1 MGVLESVAQIVLWM
15 AIILVT
21 AKLGAEIA
29 LRAGQP
35 PVLGELIVGI
45 ILGNLGLLGFH
56 ALDAVKTDAVINALA
71 QIGVLILVFTIGLRS
86 TIAQMMKVGTSSL
99 LAAVLGLAV
108 PFALGWGV
116 SAWLLP
122 NAGPYVHLY
131 LGAAMTAT
139 GIAVIGRALH
149 DIGLTHM
156 PEAHVIMGAAVID
169 DIMGFIILATLSG
182 VISTVGRGAF
192 SLSSVGIVMAKAFA
206 FLGGALILGRY
217 LLGRLLRLASKM
229 KGSGILL
236 VAGIT
241 FCFIMSFLASL
252 AGLEPVIGAFAAG
265 LSLEKPHYRSFLQ
278 KGELPLEE
286 AIEPI
291 AATLVPVFFVLMGMR
306 TDLKALADPGILGF
320 AALLTAVA
328 IAGKL
333 ASGLGVLGKGV
344 DRLAVGIGLVPRGAV
359 GLIFAGVGLTL
370 SVEGRPIVTPST
382 FSALVIM
389 VILTTLVALP
399 LMKRRMDLLQRRR
412 ETLHSRP
419 GEGAPMDMG

>member
-1 MGVLESVAQIVLWM
+1 MSILGPIALIVFWV

-29 LRAGQP
+29 LRVGQP

-45 ILGNLGLLGFH
+45 VLGNLGLLGFH
-56 ALDAVKTDAVINALA
+56 ALDAVKTDAVVNALA

-86 TIAQMMKVGTSSL
+86 TIAQMIEVGTSSL
-99 LAAVLGLAV
+99 LAAVLGVAV

-122 NAGPYVHLY
+122 DASPYVHLF
-131 LGAAMTAT
+131 LGAAITAT
-139 GIAVIGRALH
+139 GVAVIGRALH

-156 PEAHVIMGAAVID
+156 PEARVIMGAAVID
-169 DIMGFIILATLSG
+169 DIIGFIILATLSG
-182 VISTVGRGAF
+182 LISAVGKSAF
-192 SLSSVGIVMAKAFA
+192 SLLSVGIVTAKALG
-206 FLGGALILGRY
+206 FLAGALIFGRY
-217 LLGRLLRLASKM
+217 LFAKLLQFASKL
-229 KGSGILL
+229 KGEGILL
-236 VAGIT
+236 LAGIA

-265 LSLEKPHYRSFLQ
+265 LSLEERHYRSFLQ
-278 KGELPLEE
+278 KGDLPLEE
-286 AIEPI
+286 SIKPI
-291 AATLVPVFFVLMGMR
+291 AATLVPIFFVLMGMR
-306 TDLKALADPGILGF
+306 TDLKALSDPGILGF

-328 IAGKL
+328 VMGKL

-344 DRLAVGIGLVPRGAV
+344 DRLTVGIGMVPRGAV

-370 SVEGRPIVTPST
+370 SVEGLPIVTPST

-412 ETLHSRP
+412 ETDHSRR
-419 GEGAPMDMG
+419 GKGAPVDRV